1 MALKVGKYIS
11 WGNEQMDNTKFGN
24 NHELDIDYISAIT
37 DSDEDFQFSLDTAA
51 VDTASATS
59 ASIAGIKTKDLQTL
73 INDFSSLLNEAA
85 ITKSTGLPT
94 RTPTSQYKGFAA
106 EEFFKLTAKI
116 NALAEGAFSFQVGIY
131 TGGTLPDGSVLKQ
144 NDPRVDISVWTR
156 KHIGASPERTL
167 EVQAKIHNRGRES
180 QYLKDMRT
188 PRYSDVPMVGP
199 EGQNILP
206 DKFSFDVGSRSASN
220 DSIPPEGAER
230 LAESMKAQQAPQYEH
245 AEEKRKLL
253 DRNNLKDAIVAGAIT
268 GAIASLIDEVIYTLK
283 NRANT
288 EEGFLEAIKRI
299 LCGTVEGGIEGA
311 VRSGAIM
318 RSVQIIGKALGKDID
333 MNGPGVI
340 PVMAITN
347 LAVDLAKD
355 LYGCFVTGTVSADDL
370 LNRTVDKTFSSFS
383 SFGGAWAIGKVGAHF
398 AAIKESA
405 ATGAAIGSWFGPVG
419 TIVGTVVGGL
429 VINISS
435 NLIIKS
441 ADRDAKQRVVECIR
455 QIEAQIEA
463 EGCEKHYAF
472 VDGLAELSD
481 VRLSFKGLL
490 PCYNLISD
498 LKEYSLRKKKLGQI
512 LAQIENCTVEVDA
525 EKRAALRVIERQ
537 EKEKINL
544 LRIEFEQKRADMFGR
559 LRDSVETYVSNS
571 YFEYMSLYDVMS
583 GNTLEMERNLRENT
597 ISHSAILD
605 SLRNRIRGNQEL
617 NELLDG
623 MMKDEQDRLLLEPII
638 RRLRYFMDHDE
649 MIVGKQYIS
658 YDEALALVSEVS

>member
-1 MALKVGKYIS
+1 MERERLGDTS
-11 WGNEQMDNTKFGN
+11 
-24 NHELDIDYISAIT
+24 ELDIDYAAAIAE
-37 DSDEDFQFSLDTAA
+37 DDEDFHFSLEATA

-73 INDFSSLLNEAA
+73 IRDFSSLLNEAA
-85 ITKSTGLPT
+85 IIKSTGLPT
-94 RTPTSQYKGFAA
+94 RTPTAQYKGFAA

-131 TGGTLPDGSVLKQ
+131 TGGTLPDGSVLKP

-156 KHIGASPERTL
+156 KRIGAAPERTL

-188 PRYSDVPMVGP
+188 PRYSDVTMVGA
-199 EGQNILP
+199 EGQDILP
-206 DKFSFDVGSRSASN
+206 DKFSFNVGNQPVTN
-220 DSIPPEGAER
+220 DSLSPEEAAQ
-230 LAESMKAQQAPQYEH
+230 LAESMKAQQAPQYER
-245 AEEKRKLL
+245 AEEKRKQL
-253 DRNNLKDAIVAGAIT
+253 DRSNLKDAIVAGAVT
-268 GAIASLIDEVIYTLK
+268 GAIASLIEEVLYTIK
-283 NRANT
+283 NRGNT
-288 EEGFLEAIKRI
+288 EEDFIEAIKRI
-299 LCGTVEGGIEGA
+299 LCGAVEGGIEGA

-318 RSVQIIGKALGKDID
+318 SSVQIIGKALGKDID
-333 MNGPGVI
+333 MNGPGAI

-435 NLIIKS
+435 NLIIKVAES
-441 ADRDAKQRVVECIR
+441 DAKQRVIECIH
-455 QIEAQIEA
+455 QIEARIEA

-498 LKEYSLRKKKLGQI
+498 LKEYSLRKKKLLQI
-512 LAQIENCTVEVDA
+512 LAQIENSTAEADA
-525 EKRAALRVIERQ
+525 EKKAALRVIEQQ
-537 EKEKINL
+537 ETEKIKL
-544 LRIEFEQKRADMFGR
+544 LRIEFEQKRADMSSR

-583 GNTLEMERNLRENT
+583 GNTLEMEQSLRRNV
-597 ISHSAILD
+597 ISHNAILD
-605 SLRNRIRGNQEL
+605 SLRNRVQVNQEL
-617 NELLDG
+617 NELLDE
-623 MMKDEQDRLLLEPII
+623 MMKDEQDRLLLESII
-638 RRLRYFMDHDE
+638 KRLRYYMDRDE

-658 YDEALALVSEVS
+658 YDEALSLVGEVS

>member
-1 MALKVGKYIS
+1 MERAWLGS
-11 WGNEQMDNTKFGN
+11 DP
-24 NHELDIDYISAIT
+24 ELGIDYAAAI
-37 DSDEDFQFSLDTAA
+37 EDDDAAENLSLETAA

-73 INDFSSLLNEAA
+73 ISDFSSLLNEAA

-94 RTPTSQYKGFAA
+94 RTPTAQYKGFAA

-131 TGGTLPDGSVLKQ
+131 TGGTLPDGSVLTP

-156 KHIGASPERTL
+156 KRIGAAPERTL

-188 PRYSDVPMVGP
+188 PRYSDVTMVGA
-199 EGQNILP
+199 EGQDILP
-206 DKFSFDVGSRSASN
+206 DKFSFNVGNQSVTN
-220 DSIPPEGAER
+220 DSISPEDAAR

-245 AEEKRKLL
+245 AEEKQKLL
-253 DRNNLKDAIVAGAIT
+253 DRNNLKDAIVAGAVT
-268 GAIASLIDEVIYTLK
+268 GAIASLIEEVLYTVK
-283 NRANT
+283 TRSNT
-288 EEGFLEAIKRI
+288 EEDFTEAIKRI
-299 LCGTVEGGIEGA
+299 LCGTIEGGVEGA

-333 MNGPGVI
+333 MNGPGAI

-347 LAVDLAKD
+347 LAIDLAKD
-355 LYGCFVTGTVSADDL
+355 LYGCFISGTVSADDL
-370 LNRTVDKTFSSFS
+370 LNRTVDKAFSSFS
-383 SFGGAWAIGKVGAHF
+383 SFGGSWAIGKIGTHI

-405 ATGAAIGSWFGPVG
+405 ATGAAIGSWFGPIG

-435 NLIIKS
+435 NLIIN
-441 ADRDAKQRVVECIR
+441 AAGNDAKRRVDECIH

-498 LKEYSLRKKKLGQI
+498 LNEYSLRKKKLGQI

-525 EKRAALRVIERQ
+525 EKRAALREIERQ

-583 GNTLEMERNLRENT
+583 GNTLEMERSLRANI
-597 ISHSAILD
+597 ISHNAILD
-605 SLRNRIRGNQEL
+605 SLRNRVRVNQEL

-638 RRLRYFMDHDE
+638 RRLRYYMDHDE
-649 MIVGKQYIS
+649 MIIGKQYIS